1 MDPDPNSDFS
11 RINPNFWPIRSWF
24 RTKEKNVHLAPEKK
38 TDLKLRFVNLQERA
52 VEQHGQQEKRIGT
65 FFANCKYSPNNF
77 FLIINFSLTQKLFF
91 QVPIHTRQVFW
102 GRSTTGLV
110 RFIAKPVEIA
120 LSLLHGVC
128 FLDLFDKSL
137 VKVLK
142 LSLGSL
148 CVGPLKL
155 ILTIIF

>member
-1 MDPDPNSDFS
+1 MLIWLRKKNGSETPVCKLTRKGS
-11 RINPNFWPIRSWF
+11 RAAWTTGETYRN
-24 RTKEKNVHLAPEKK
+24 
-38 TDLKLRFVNLQERA
+38 
-52 VEQHGQQEKRIGT
+52 